1 MCLGLHFAFMQA
13 KCFAYHF
20 FGAAQVSVP
29 PGYRP
34 DWKLWPIPQPR
45 DGLPVRLEALA

>member
-1 MCLGLHFAFMQA
+1 
-13 KCFAYHF
+13 
-20 FGAAQVSVP
+20 VP